1 MKKRSCFL
9 VLMSVLLLFCFLT
22 GCEKEEETPPDY
34 NTVMS
39 ELDPSTANGT
49 LITGYDITKRTYLET
64 YIPEGL
70 LASTPE
76 EVGYMLRMDLSAG
89 ETSQQ
94 YYGPLIF
101 GDYVSIEFVDCSTG
115 EVLAQRTFEPYF
127 PEEVPANYRATPLAS
142 DVITWVEHIYSQVED
157 GPRPD
162 HVWSDATCL
171 TAATCSICGLVQ
183 EEPGCH
189 VWNPDGCSV
198 CGEVMASEYA
208 CHRISWNFS
217 PENYA
222 MMEGTCSGCGQDFSG
237 ETDWSFF
244 MDHYGQW
251 QLDYYSQDAEMIYPE
266 QSVTM
271 LINTDGTLLI
281 TTAEAE
287 HHFTWTYDYGHV
299 NESRED
305 TYAIYYKIVDEAGN
319 KYKLSHLVSS
329 DSTFISIRSSEY
341 VLHFEQ

>member
-127 PEEVPANYRATPLAS
+127 PEEVPANYRAAPPE
-142 DVITWVEHIYSQVED
+142 DIVITWVEHIYSQVEE

-162 HVWSDATCL
+162 HDWVLANCVAPETCV
-171 TAATCSICGLVQ
+171 ICGITQGEL
-183 EEPGCH
+183 GCH
-189 VWNPDGCSV
+189 GFDRGKCPV
-198 CGEVMASEYA
+198 CGEAMPSEYA
-208 CHRISWNFS
+208 CHSIDWHTT
-217 PENYA
+217 PGDYA
-222 MMEGTCSGCGQDFSG
+222 YMEGTCTSCGQTFSD
-237 ETDWSFF
+237 ETDWSCLTE
-244 MDHYGQW
+244 HIGQW
-251 QLDYYSQDAEMIYPE
+251 QLDNYSVNDEISYPE
-266 QSVTM
+266 QSITL
-271 LINTDGTLLI
+271 LINADGTLVI
-281 TTAEAE
+281 TAADEE
-287 HHFTWTYDYGHV
+287 YHFTWTYHSGSGGSHTDFY
-299 NESRED
+299 D
-305 TYAIYYKIVDEAGN
+305 IYYDVLDENGN
-319 KYKLSHLVSS
+319 EYTLGYSV
-329 DSTFISIRSSEY
+329 FGEY
-341 VLHFEQ
+341 VDLYIHNWEYFLMFER